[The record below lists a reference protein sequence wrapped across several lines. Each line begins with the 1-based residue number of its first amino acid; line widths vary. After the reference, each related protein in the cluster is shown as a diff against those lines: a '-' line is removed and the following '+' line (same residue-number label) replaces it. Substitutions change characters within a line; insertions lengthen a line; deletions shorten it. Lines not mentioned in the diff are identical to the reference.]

1 MIKYI
6 KELYRRE
13 NDVDDE
19 SRNKRN
25 KENNTK

>member
-13 NDVDDE
+13 NDNDK

-25 KENNTK
+25 KENDTK